1 MLIGYGHL
9 AGLEEIKTP
18 FPAQTAEIRSV
29 TRKELI
35 GSVIAVP
42 ASLAPADNTIL
53 AHVLF
58 ALKHEGINLG
68 ILAQALPLVPEAAMR
83 ASYDNSPTGQY
94 IRKACFLWEHFTGQ
108 QIQRA
113 SEQLRTNY
121 QPLFP
126 VDDYLTSTGH
136 KNTRWKILFNGIG
149 SPDYCI
155 SVRRTPAINQLLQK
169 NLLRQAR
176 EFTEQLPADILNR
189 TLSWAYFDE
198 TRNSY
203 ALEQESPKGNK
214 AQRFVQLLK
223 QAHNKRN
230 LDEDYLTDLQ
240 NEVIDN
246 PLHHDASYRFKQ
258 NYLSNG
264 RRGPLG
270 ISYVPPA
277 PELARNLMEQLLA
290 LANSDSSSDT
300 DPLILATIVSFGFVF
315 IHPFMDGNGR
325 LSRFLFHH
333 VLCQQD
339 ALDNGLLLPVSTVL
353 KQREMEYK
361 AVLES
366 WSGPTREFWE
376 TDFIADDDI
385 HFTFTGHAAMYR
397 YWDATGIIE
406 FMGQVTEQAIEK
418 HLKDE
423 TLYLTRYDELYRR
436 INDLY
441 DIPNPELSKLVMFCI
456 EQKGKISKNRRKQ
469 YQYTIPE
476 DVFEALE
483 QEYKKLLEP
492 NSNQD

>member
-1 MLIGYGHL
+1 
-9 AGLEEIKTP
+9 
-18 FPAQTAEIRSV
+18 
-29 TRKELI
+29 
-35 GSVIAVP
+35 
-42 ASLAPADNTIL
+42 
-53 AHVLF
+53 
-58 ALKHEGINLG
+58 
-68 ILAQALPLVPEAAMR
+68 
-83 ASYDNSPTGQY
+83 
-94 IRKACFLWEHFTGQ
+94 
-108 QIQRA
+108 
-113 SEQLRTNY
+113 LRT
-121 QPLFP
+121 P
-126 VDDYLTSTGH
+126 S
-136 KNTRWKILFNGIG
+136 
-149 SPDYCI
+149 
-155 SVRRTPAINQLLQK
+155 NQLLQK
-169 NLLRQAR
+169 NLLRQVR

-189 TLSWAYFDE
+189 TLSWAYLDE

-246 PLHHDASYRFKQ
+246 PFHQEASYRFKQ
-258 NYLSNG
+258 NHLSNG
-264 RRGPLG
+264 QRGPLG

-277 PELARNLMEQLLA
+277 PELARNLMEHLLA

-300 DPLILATIVSFGFVF
+300 DPLVLATIVSFGFVF

-361 AVLES
+361 TALES

-376 TDFIADDDI
+376 TDFISETDI
-385 HFTFTGHAAMYR
+385 HFTFTGHPSIYR
-397 YWDATGIIE
+397 YWDATNIIE

-423 TLYLTRYDELYRR
+423 TLYLTLYDELYRR
-436 INDLY
+436 INDRY
-441 DIPNPELSKLVMFCI
+441 DIPGPDLSRLVMFCI
-456 EQKGKISKNRRKQ
+456 EQKGRISNNRRKQ
-469 YQYTIPE
+469 YQYIISE
-476 DVFEALE
+476 EVFETLE
-483 QEYKKLLEP
+483 QEYTKLLEP
-492 NSNQD
+492 NTNKD